1 VVRHPSSAVSRHEC
15 GTTISDLPL
24 LVRTWNVFHG
34 NTFPPG
40 RHAFL
45 QEMMELVAHDEPG
58 VVCLQELPLWALD
71 RLQEWSGM
79 RVFPAVARRPRVP
92 SRLGTFLTRLNHG
105 FFRSAFVGQ
114 ANAILVTPAL
124 EAENLGLRQISEPG
138 QEPRVVQ
145 AVRVDGRL
153 VVANLHAS
161 TTTAAALVEID
172 RALAFAEAQAEPGDA
187 VILAGDFNLSEFHLE
202 GYTEPAG
209 GIDHVLVR
217 GAPVTPASVW
227 PPEQRELSGR
237 LLSDHAPV
245 EVVIDA

>member
-1 VVRHPSSAVSRHEC
+1 
-15 GTTISDLPL
+15 
-24 LVRTWNVFHG
+24 VRTWNVFHG

-45 QEMMELVAHDEPG
+45 REMMEVVTHDDPG

-71 RLQEWSGM
+71 RLQVWSGM

-92 SRLGTFLTRLNHG
+92 LRLGTLLTRLNHG

-114 ANAILVTPAL
+114 ANAILVSLAL
-124 EAENLGLRQISEPG
+124 EAENLGLSRISDPG
-138 QEPRVVQ
+138 HEPRVVQ
-145 AVRVDGRL
+145 AVRVERRL

-161 TTTAAALVEID
+161 TTAGAALVEVD
-172 RALAFAEAQAEPGDA
+172 RALAFAEAQVRPGDA

-217 GAPVTPASVW
+217 GTPVSPAFVW
-227 PPEQRELSGR
+227 PPERRALGGR

-245 EVVIDA
+245 EVAVDA